1 MRTAFIKTL
10 EKLAEK
16 DKKVCLLVGDLG
28 FGVVIDYSERFPE
41 QFVNMG
47 VAEQNMTGVAAGM
60 ALTGKVV
67 FTYSISNFPTLRCM
81 EQIRND
87 VCYHNANVKIVCVGG
102 GVAYGSVGVTHFATE
117 DIAMMRSLPNMT
129 VVAPGDPYE
138 TRRATEAVA
147 GHQGPC
153 YLRLGRVGEPTL
165 HESDA
170 PFEIGKA
177 IQLRDGADVTLIAT
191 GSVLQT
197 ALEVGERL
205 AADGCSARVLSM
217 HTIKPLDEAAVAAA
231 ASQTSAI
238 VTLEEHSVIGGLG
251 SAVLETLSD
260 QGLTGVPVKRIGLPP
275 KFASTVGN
283 QEYLWE
289 VYGLSPD
296 KIFRTIEEF
305 LGQLSR

>member
-1 MRTAFIKTL
+1 M
-10 EKLAEK
+10 
-16 DKKVCLLVGDLG
+16 
-28 FGVVIDYSERFPE
+28 
-41 QFVNMG
+41 
-47 VAEQNMTGVAAGM
+47 
-60 ALTGKVV
+60 
-67 FTYSISNFPTLRCM
+67 
-81 EQIRND
+81 
-87 VCYHNANVKIVCVGG
+87 
-102 GVAYGSVGVTHFATE
+102 AYGSVGVTHFATE